1 MSIIG
6 ASAFANCSLTSVAIP
21 AGVSSIGEGAF
32 SGCPELTSV
41 TINSN
46 GVASKSF
53 LKIIPQTYDPRPR
66 ASFGSLAEIFGSQ
79 VEEYVFG
86 EGVNEIGESACYG
99 LTNLTSVTIPK
110 SVTSIGGGAF
120 EGCSNLASVYITDL
134 TAWCG
139 ISFND
144 ISFDEDCVYNGY
156 SYLTGNYYFDGT
168 NPLFYSKRLFLNGV
182 EVKDLV
188 IPEGLTRISDH
199 AFAGYKGLT
208 SITIPE
214 SVTSIGDRAFE
225 GCSNLITVNITDLTA
240 WCSINFDKDKYNYD
254 YNGTTNPLFY
264 SKHLFLNGVEVKD
277 LVIPEGLT
285 RISDHAF
292 AGYKGLNSILIPEN
306 LNEIGGGAFERC
318 DNLTSITVKWKELEF
333 IPWFDP
339 LDPWSDPF
347 DNNVRANATL
357 FIPLGTLS
365 AYEQAYGWMDFKEI
379 IEKGVVLNYEGYT
392 LNNIGTNVQLTATIQ
407 PENATNKNVTW
418 TSSDESVCTVVNG
431 LVTAT
436 GEGTAI
442 VTVTTEDGEFTA
454 TCTISV
460 EIPHPVTGI
469 SLDKEAYTLHAIDET
484 VQLTTTIQ
492 PDNATNKNVTWSS
505 SDESVCM
512 VVDGLVTATG
522 EGTAI
527 ITAKTEDGDFTA
539 TCVIS
544 VEIPHPVTGIS
555 LDKEGYTL
563 HAIDETVQLTATI
576 QPDNATNKNVT
587 WSSSDEGVCTVVD
600 GLVTAKGEGTAI
612 VTVITEDGGFTATC
626 AISVE
631 IPHPVTGISLNYD
644 NYSLKGIGESVQ
656 LEATILPENATNKD
670 VTWKSYNENVCIVN
684 KGLVVGV
691 GYGVAVV
698 SVTTADGSYMAT
710 CTITVEDNT
719 PVNNIDA
726 NNQGF
731 RIFNLQGVGQSQIQK
746 GINIIRFNDGTTKKI
761 LVK

>member
-1 MSIIG
+1 MR
-6 ASAFANCSLTSVAIP
+6 SAFPV
-21 AGVSSIGEGAF
+21 
-32 SGCPELTSV
+32 
-41 TINSN
+41 
-46 GVASKSF
+46 
-53 LKIIPQTYDPRPR
+53 YPR

-99 LTNLTSVTIPK
+99 LTNLTSVTIPE
-110 SVTSIGGGAF
+110 SVTCIGGGAF

-134 TAWCG
+134 TAWCS
-139 ISFND
+139 IFFND
-144 ISFDEDCVYNGY
+144 ISFDEECVYNGD
-156 SYLTGNYYFDGT
+156 SYPTGNYYFDGT

-214 SVTSIGDRAFE
+214 SVTSIGEDAFSGCRGLTSVTIPESVTCIGDRAFE

-240 WCSINFDKDKYNYD
+240 WCSINFGNNYD

-264 SKHLFLNGVEVKD
+264 SKHMFLNGVEVKD

-292 AGYKGLNSILIPEN
+292 AGYKGLNSVLIPEN
-306 LNEIGGGAFERC
+306 LYEIGWGAFERC

-339 LDPWSDPF
+339 F

-357 FIPLGTLS
+357 VVPLGTLS

-392 LNNIGTNVQLTATIQ
+392 LNNIGTNVQLTATII
-407 PENATNKNVTW
+407 PENNINKMVTW
-418 TSSDESVCTVVNG
+418 KSSDEGVCTVVDG
-431 LVTAT
+431 LVTAK

-442 VTVTTEDGEFTA
+442 VTVITEDGGFTA

-460 EIPHPVTGI
+460 EIPHPVTGV
-469 SLDKEAYTLHAIDET
+469 SLDKEACTLHAIDET
-484 VQLTTTIQ
+484 MQLVATIQ
-492 PDNATNKNVTWSS
+492 PESATNKNITW
-505 SDESVCM
+505 
-512 VVDGLVTATG
+512 T
-522 EGTAI
+522 
-527 ITAKTEDGDFTA
+527 
-539 TCVIS
+539 
-544 VEIPHPVTGIS
+544 
-555 LDKEGYTL
+555 
-563 HAIDETVQLTATI
+563 
-576 QPDNATNKNVT
+576 
-587 WSSSDEGVCTVVD
+587 SSDEGVCTVVD

-698 SVTTADGSYMAT
+698 SVTTADGNYMAT

-731 RIFNLQGVGQSQIQK
+731 RIFNLQGVEQSQIQK
-746 GINIIRFNDGTTKKI
+746 GINIIRFNDGTTKRI
-761 LVK
+761 LIK

>member
-168 NPLFYSKRLFLNGV
+168 NPLFYSKR
-182 EVKDLV
+182 
-188 IPEGLTRISDH
+188 
-199 AFAGYKGLT
+199 
-208 SITIPE
+208 
-214 SVTSIGDRAFE
+214 
-225 GCSNLITVNITDLTA
+225 
-240 WCSINFDKDKYNYD
+240 
-254 YNGTTNPLFY
+254 
-264 SKHLFLNGVEVKD
+264 LFLNGVEVKD